1 MTRLFDEAGNVV
13 PVTVLTAGPCIV
25 TQIKTKEHDGYD
37 AIQVGFG
44 AAKKMNKPAAGHQK
58 ERKLKKLREFRA
70 EKPADYQVGQE
81 IKVDIF
87 KPGELVEVT
96 GISIGKGFQ
105 GVIKRHHH
113 HRGPMTHG
121 SKHHRLPGS
130 IGAGTTPGRV
140 FKGRGMPGRMGG
152 EQVTVKN
159 IKVVKIDVEKN
170 LIMLNGAVPGKG
182 ANLIVISGKA
192 AGK

>member
-25 TQIKTKEHDGYD
+25 TQIKTREHDGYD

-44 AAKKMNKPAAGHQK
+44 VAKKMNKPAAGHQK
-58 ERKLKKLREFRA
+58 ELKLKKLREFRA

-140 FKGRGMPGRMGG
+140 FKGRKMPGRMGG